1 MHTIFPRCKV
11 VEHVDKCSL
20 NCIYIFFL
28 ITPLQWLISVLLLIK
43 AVYTAASISC
53 IITGCCGNSL
63 KAHKKDRKHRK
74 QKISNVF
81 SALHNYSDSNLIHLK
96 LSIQSPVFNNMTR
109 KFSSFNTIFLGKLPI
124 QFISNFLINSEQSE
138 NELHQL
144 YAWGFSSP
152 SLCCC
157 FDFNSLLMA
166 K

>member
-28 ITPLQWLISVLLLIK
+28 IIPLQWLISVLLLIK

-81 SALHNYSDSNLIHLK
+81 SALHNYKEILTVI
-96 LSIQSPVFNNMTR
+96 
-109 KFSSFNTIFLGKLPI
+109 
-124 QFISNFLINSEQSE
+124 
-138 NELHQL
+138 
-144 YAWGFSSP
+144 
-152 SLCCC
+152 
-157 FDFNSLLMA
+157 
-166 K
+166 